1 MAHLE
6 ILEHP
11 DLRLRLKSEPV
22 TRFDKNLV
30 RLVDDLV
37 ETLNVNKIIGLS
49 SPQVNIPQRVA
60 VTDASGSTSEPQV
73 YVNPVII
80 SKAAWGI
87 VEESCASIP
96 GVVGNVIRA
105 TKVHVRAQ
113 DRHGDSF
120 ERVLTDMD
128 AVCIQHEIDHLNGKL
143 FIDRLSFFRKLAIRA
158 RLRAKVRQQNNA
170 A

>member
-1 MAHLE
+1 MARLE
-6 ILEHP
+6 ILEYP
-11 DLRLRLKSEPV
+11 DPNLRLTSEPV
-22 TRFDKNLV
+22 TRFDKNLE
-30 RLVDDLV
+30 RLVNDLA
-37 ETLNVNKIIGLS
+37 ETLDANSIIGLS
-49 SPQVNIPQRVA
+49 SPQVNVPQRVA
-60 VTDASGSTSEPQV
+60 VTNPSGGASEPQV

-80 SKAAWGI
+80 SKSTWGI

-96 GVVGNVIRA
+96 DVVGNVIRA

-113 DRHGDSF
+113 DRHGDAF

-143 FIDRLSFFRKLAIRA
+143 FIDRLSFFRKLALRS
-158 RLRAKVRQQNNA
+158 RLRAKVRRHNNA

>member
-1 MAHLE
+1 MARLE
-6 ILEHP
+6 ILEYP
-11 DLRLRLKSEPV
+11 DPALRQKSEPV
-22 TRFDKNLV
+22 TRFDKKLE

-37 ETLNVNKIIGLS
+37 ETLGANKIIGLS
-49 SPQVNIPQRVA
+49 SPQVNILQRVV
-60 VTDASGSTSEPQV
+60 VTNASGRPSETQV

-96 GVVGNVIRA
+96 DVVGNVIRA

-120 ERVLTDMD
+120 EHVLTDMD

-143 FIDRLSFFRKLAIRA
+143 FIDRLSLFRKLAVRA

>member
-1 MAHLE
+1 
-6 ILEHP
+6 
-11 DLRLRLKSEPV
+11 
-22 TRFDKNLV
+22 
-30 RLVDDLV
+30 
-37 ETLNVNKIIGLS
+37 
-49 SPQVNIPQRVA
+49 
-60 VTDASGSTSEPQV
+60 SEPQV

-80 SKAAWGI
+80 SKSTWGI

-96 GVVGNVIRA
+96 DVVGNVIRA

-113 DRHGDSF
+113 DRHGDAF

-143 FIDRLSFFRKLAIRA
+143 FIDRLSFFRKLALRS
-158 RLRAKVRQQNNA
+158 RLRAKVRRHNNA

>member
-1 MAHLE
+1 MASRD
-6 ILEHP
+6 ILEYP
-11 DLRLRLKSEPV
+11 DPALRLKSEPV
-22 TRFDKNLV
+22 TRFDNELAH
-30 RLVDDLV
+30 LVDDLV
-37 ETLNVNKIIGLS
+37 ETLKANKIIGLS
-49 SPQVNIPQRVA
+49 SPQVNIPRRVA
-60 VTDASGSTSEPQV
+60 VTDASGGASEPHV

-96 GVVGNVIRA
+96 GIVGNVIRA

-120 ERVLTDMD
+120 ERVLANMD

-143 FIDRLSFFRKLAIRA
+143 FIDRLSFFRKLAIRGRLKAKA
-158 RLRAKVRQQNNA
+158 RQWHNA

>member
-1 MAHLE
+1 MARLE
-6 ILEHP
+6 ILEYP
-11 DLRLRLKSEPV
+11 DPALRQKSEPV
-22 TRFDKNLV
+22 TRFDKKLE

-37 ETLNVNKIIGLS
+37 ETLGANKIIGLS
-49 SPQVNIPQRVA
+49 SPQVNILQRVV
-60 VTDASGSTSEPQV
+60 VTNASGQPSATQV

-96 GVVGNVIRA
+96 DVVGNVIRA

-120 ERVLTDMD
+120 EHVLTDMD

-143 FIDRLSFFRKLAIRA
+143 FIDRLSLFRKLAVRA

>member
-1 MAHLE
+1 MARLE
-6 ILEHP
+6 ILEYP
-11 DLRLRLKSEPV
+11 DPRLRLMSEPV
-22 TRFDKNLV
+22 AHFDKNLE
-30 RLVDDLV
+30 RLIDDLL
-37 ETLNVNKIIGLS
+37 ETLGDNKIIGLS
-49 SPQVNIPQRVA
+49 SPQVNIPKRVA

-80 SKAAWGI
+80 SRATWGI

-96 GVVGNVIRA
+96 DVVGNVIRA

-113 DRHGDSF
+113 NRRGDSF

-143 FIDRLSFFRKLAIRA
+143 FIDRLSFFRKIAIRS
-158 RLRAKVRQQNNA
+158 RLKAKVRQQHNA

>member
-1 MAHLE
+1 MARLE
-6 ILEHP
+6 ILEYP
-11 DLRLRLKSEPV
+11 DPALRQKSEPV
-22 TRFDKNLV
+22 TRFDKNLE

-37 ETLNVNKIIGLS
+37 ETLGANRIIGLS
-49 SPQVNIPQRVA
+49 SPQVNILQRVV
-60 VTDASGSTSEPQV
+60 VTNASGRPSETQV

-96 GVVGNVIRA
+96 DVVGNVIRA

-120 ERVLTDMD
+120 EHVLTDMD

-143 FIDRLSFFRKLAIRA
+143 FIDRLSLFRKLAVRA

>member
-1 MAHLE
+1 MARLE
-6 ILEHP
+6 ILEYP
-11 DLRLRLKSEPV
+11 DPALRQKSEPV
-22 TRFDKNLV
+22 TRFDKNLE
-30 RLVDDLV
+30 RLVDDMV
-37 ETLNVNKIIGLS
+37 ETLGANRIIGLS
-49 SPQVNIPQRVA
+49 SPQVNILQRVV
-60 VTDASGSTSEPQV
+60 VTNASGRPSETQV

-96 GVVGNVIRA
+96 DVVGNVIRA

-120 ERVLTDMD
+120 EHVLTDMD

-143 FIDRLSFFRKLAIRA
+143 FIDRLSLFRKLAVRA